1 MRENAKLLL
10 ALAALATAA
19 PMLTACYATRGAGQ
33 DLSAAGKSIE
43 RAADKNTGYK
53 P

>member
-1 MRENAKLLL
+1 MRKNARFLLT
-10 ALAALATAA
+10 LAALAAAA
-19 PMLTACYATRGAGQ
+19 PMLTACYTARGAGE

-43 RAADKNTGYK
+43 HAADKNTGCK